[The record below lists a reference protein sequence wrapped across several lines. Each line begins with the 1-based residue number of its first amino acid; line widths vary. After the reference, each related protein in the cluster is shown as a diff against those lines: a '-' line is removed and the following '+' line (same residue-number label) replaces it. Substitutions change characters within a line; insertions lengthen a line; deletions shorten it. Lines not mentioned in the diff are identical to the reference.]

1 MYICIYMQLFC
12 ITSMQIRF
20 FPANKKKEEHPLE
33 GHELSLGIFENS
45 AQKYLLGAREMA
57 QWVKVLAAT
66 TTTPD

>member
-1 MYICIYMQLFC
+1 
-12 ITSMQIRF
+12 MQIRF